1 MQWRHITQAEEGFEG
16 RLPPVACDQPLIRN
30 IRLFSVR
37 LSSGISLFPHSSQI
51 LKRESP
57 HASTC
62 HSIQSMQRSILA
74 ISSAQV
80 ASSRDA
86 FKTFRIMSNR
96 HVVRYVV
103 GCSQHFGI
111 VGNGQVA
118 VAIEQG
124 DNTAIQVPQ
133 TASFHFSAT
142 DWMLLPGHFSDKR
155 CRV

>member
-1 MQWRHITQAEEGFEG
+1 MGPYHAAEGFEG
-16 RLPPVACDQPLIRN
+16 RLPPIASCDQPLVQNIRSSS
-30 IRLFSVR
+30 IRLFS
-37 LSSGISLFPHSSQI
+37 GIPLLPPASQI
-51 LKRESP
+51 SNRESP

-62 HSIQSMQRSILA
+62 HPIQSMQRSILA

-86 FKTFRIMSNR
+86 FKTFRVMPNMP
-96 HVVRYVV
+96 VTRYVV

-133 TASFHFSAT
+133 IASFHFSVT
-142 DWMLLPGHFSDKR
+142 DWMLLPGHFPDK
-155 CRV
+155 